1 MNSKKPSHDT
11 VPLKALWQSPD
22 LDTHEEGDGHGDQE
36 EDEGEA
42 GEDECADSRVLV
54 VYKQRRLTRETENS
68 LQTKP
73 NTGCWRYR
81 IYVWN

>member
-1 MNSKKPSHDT
+1 MNGKFHLTLLSLLTLSGPT
-11 VPLKALWQSPD
+11 TD

-54 VYKQRRLTRETENS
+54 VYAKRRLTRESDSS

-73 NTGCWRYR
+73 NIGCWRYR
-81 IYVWN
+81 IYKWN